1 LGSGDASLA
10 FQRFNLRRSPL
21 TFVSAPTNSGT
32 VAEIDVRVNG
42 LKFEETDFLADAGPN
57 DRLFQLSVA
66 GDGSASVEFGD
77 GKSGVRLPSAPE
89 NIKAIYRV
97 GIGTAGN
104 VAAEQIS
111 LATTRPLGVNG
122 VINPLKAVGGAN
134 RDGPESIRRNI
145 PVPTLALSP
154 NARLVSVADYE
165 YFARAFAGIGDVRAA
180 LLSDGR
186 YQCVHVT
193 VAGVDD
199 APLDPAEPPMTALV
213 AAYAQFGDPALP
225 VIVDARE
232 RVSLL
237 IQASVALDKDADS
250 DEAET
255 AVRRRVA
262 EAFSFANRGLV
273 RPAYRSELIALLQGT
288 PGVTY
293 VDLDAFGG
301 ISDADLLDEAVF
313 ASIIHR
319 LKQQSKEGHPEAF
332 VPAQP
337 AWVAGPDE
345 PALAPGASRIRPGQ
359 TAYLRADVPE
369 TFVLNWL

>member
-1 LGSGDASLA
+1 MRDGELATVASVEQSTWPGSPSDTPHTSLVLTTTLAHAYVRANTTIFGNVVEATHGESVSETLGSGDASLT
-10 FQRFNLRRSPL
+10 FQHFNLRRGPL

-42 LKFEETDFLADAGPN
+42 LKFEETEFLADAGPN

-66 GDGSASVEFGD
+66 SDGSASVEFGD

-122 VINPLKAVGGAN
+122 VINPLRAVGGAN

-165 YFARAFAGIGDVRAA
+165 YFARGFAGIGDVRAA

-225 VIVDARE
+225 IIVEARE

-237 IQASVALDKDADS
+237 IEASVALDEAADS
-250 DEAET
+250 EQVEA
-255 AVRRRVA
+255 AIRRRVA
-262 EAFSFANRGLV
+262 DAFSFANRGLV
-273 RPAYRSELIALLQGT
+273 RPAYRWS
-288 PGVTY
+288 
-293 VDLDAFGG
+293 
-301 ISDADLLDEAVF
+301 S
-313 ASIIHR
+313 
-319 LKQQSKEGHPEAF
+319 
-332 VPAQP
+332 
-337 AWVAGPDE
+337 
-345 PALAPGASRIRPGQ
+345 
-359 TAYLRADVPE
+359 LRSCRGRRA
-369 TFVLNWL
+369 